1 MSSET
6 LSNFSYT
13 EIKKYRN
20 FIKTKSKDFNLSLD
34 NFLDDNDLLD
44 IWYAERQNHV
54 DVFGREQSIS
64 SIRSTDIKTK
74 LMDKLEQ
81 YLEFQQDY
89 HIDIHLCKLVQPTHT
104 HIDGHLPFL
113 DNKKYCIAK
122 IFIIPLAFDT
132 EYDDT
137 SSLITYLV
145 KFKQHYNYYT
155 EGGYEY
161 TRLLLKNN
169 LTYNSYNLE
178 DEELNIINKHNEKFL
193 YEEDPTIFNH
203 FQSHF
208 KKLQLGLDIEK
219 VSKMKLGSIES
230 LNPYQIH
237 CSGDF
242 QNFSCKWVCRIVLY
256 LKVS

>member
-13 EIKKYRN
+13 EIKNYRN
-20 FIKTKSKDFNLSLD
+20 FIKTKSKDFNLSCD
-34 NFLDDNDLLD
+34 TFLDEGHLLD

-64 SIRSTDIKTK
+64 SIRSNDIKKK
-74 LMDKLEQ
+74 LMNKLEQ
-81 YLEFQQDY
+81 HLTFQQDY
-89 HIDIHLCKLVQPTHT
+89 HIDVHLCKLVQPTHT

-132 EYDDT
+132 DCNDT
-137 SSLITYLV
+137 SSLNTYLV

-161 TRLLLKNN
+161 TRLLLQNN

-178 DEELNIINKHNEKFL
+178 DEKLNIMDKHNEKFF
-193 YEEDPTIFNH
+193 YDEDPTIFNH

-208 KKLQLGLDIEK
+208 SKLQVGLDIEK

-242 QNFSCKWVCRIVLY
+242 KSFTCKWVCRIVLY
-256 LKVS
+256 LKF

>member
-13 EIKKYRN
+13 DILLYRN
-20 FIKTKSKDFNLSLD
+20 FIKTKSQDFNLSLD
-34 NFLDDNDLLD
+34 RFLDKNDLLD

-54 DVFGREQSIS
+54 DVFGRQQSIS
-64 SIRSTDIKTK
+64 SIRSNDVQTRLI
-74 LMDKLEQ
+74 DKLEQ
-81 YLEFQQDY
+81 HLTFQKDY
-89 HIDIHLCKLVQPTHT
+89 HIDVHLCKLIKPTET

-113 DNKKYCIAK
+113 YNKKYCITK

-132 EYDDT
+132 DYDDT

-161 TRLLLKNN
+161 TRLRRNK

-178 DEELNIINKHNEKFL
+178 DEELNIMTKHNEKFI
-193 YEEDPTIFNH
+193 YDADPTIFNH
-203 FQSHF
+203 FQRHF
-208 KKLQLGLDIEK
+208 PDLQHGLDIEK

-242 QNFSCKWVCRIVLY
+242 KNFTTKWVCRIVLY
-256 LKVS
+256 LKVN

>member
-1 MSSET
+1 MYKES

-13 EIKKYRN
+13 DILFYRDFIKK
-20 FIKTKSKDFNLSLD
+20 KSQDFNLSLD
-34 NFLDDNDLLD
+34 GFLDENDLVD
-44 IWYAERQNHV
+44 IWYAERRNHV

-74 LMDKLEQ
+74 LMNKLEQ

-89 HIDIHLCKLVQPTHT
+89 LIEIHLCKLAQPSHT

-113 DNKKYCIAK
+113 ENKKYCIAK

-137 SSLITYLV
+137 SSLISYLV
-145 KFKQHYNYYT
+145 KFKQHYNYHT

-161 TRLLLKNN
+161 RLLLKNN

-178 DEELNIINKHNEKFL
+178 DKELNIIEKHNQKFL
-193 YEEDPTIFNH
+193 YDEDPTIFNH
-203 FQSHF
+203 FQNILS
-208 KKLQLGLDIEK
+208 KLQLGLDIEK

-242 QNFSCKWVCRIVLY
+242 KNFSCKWVCRIVLY